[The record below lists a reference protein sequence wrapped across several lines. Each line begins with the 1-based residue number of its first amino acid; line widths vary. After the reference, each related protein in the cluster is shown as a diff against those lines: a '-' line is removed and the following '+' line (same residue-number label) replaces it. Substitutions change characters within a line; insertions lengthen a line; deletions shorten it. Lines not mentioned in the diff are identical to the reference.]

1 MSVGRAMLGFP
12 GGLPL
17 QQNGSMTGAIT
28 MVLIAGLLLTTV
40 LKLAPVY
47 LDHRVVLEA
56 MQDIAASQEPDSVRL
71 SVVREQLMKSLAINN
86 VQLDSSAVSLMQEQ
100 GRQVIRIS
108 YETRVYMFYNISV
121 VVAFDDRF
129 PVI

>member
-1 MSVGRAMLGFP
+1 MTVRRAMQGFP
-12 GGLPL
+12 GGLPR

-47 LDHRVVLEA
+47 LDHRVVLES

-86 VQLDSSAVSLMQEQ
+86 VQLDSSAISLMQEQ